1 MIDKLAE
8 LPMHNEQVTQT
19 TAPSFF
25 KLGACLIYEALV
37 VIALS
42 LAVTTIFVLSLGE
55 ATTGIKRY
63 SLQLFLWLSV
73 GVYFVW
79 CWQRKGQ
86 TLAMQTWQLKLLNQE
101 AQLLPLKAA
110 IFRYIL
116 ASLSLMV
123 FGVGF
128 LWAIID
134 RDRLFLHDRLL
145 KNKII
150 YAPRKRASPHPP
162 SKT

>member
-1 MIDKLAE
+1 MQI
-8 LPMHNEQVTQT
+8 EQVTKT
-19 TAPSFF
+19 IAPSFF
-25 KLGACLIYEALV
+25 KLGASLIYESLV

-42 LAVTTIFVLSLGE
+42 LAATAIFVLLLGE
-55 ATTGIKRY
+55 ATAGVKRY
-63 SLQLFLWLSV
+63 FLQLFLWLIV

-86 TLAMQTWQLKLLNQE
+86 TLAMQTWQLKLLNQD
-101 AQLLPLKAA
+101 AQLLSLKAA
-110 IFRYIL
+110 IVRYML

-123 FGVGF
+123 FGLGF
-128 LWAIID
+128 LWVMVD

-150 YAPRKRASPHPP
+150 YAPRKAA
-162 SKT
+162 

>member
-1 MIDKLAE
+1 MQ
-8 LPMHNEQVTQT
+8 NEQVAQT
-19 TAPSFF
+19 IAPSFF

-55 ATTGIKRY
+55 ATTGLKRY
-63 SLQLFLWLSV
+63 LLQLFLWLTV

-79 CWQRKGQ
+79 CWQKRGQ
-86 TLAMQTWQLKLLNQE
+86 TLAMQTWQLKLFNQK
-101 AQLLPLKAA
+101 AQLLSLKAA
-110 IFRYIL
+110 IFRYVL

-123 FGVGF
+123 FGLGF
-128 LWAIID
+128 LWAIVD

-150 YAPRKRASPHPP
+150 YAPRKKASSHPP
-162 SKT
+162 SKI

>member
-1 MIDKLAE
+1 MQI
-8 LPMHNEQVTQT
+8 EQAAKT

-42 LAVTTIFVLSLGE
+42 LAATAFFVLLLGE

-63 SLQLFLWLSV
+63 LLQLFLWLAA
-73 GVYFVW
+73 GLYFVW
-79 CWQRKGQ
+79 CWRRKGQ
-86 TLAMQTWQLKLLNQE
+86 TLAMQTWQLKLINQD

-110 IFRYIL
+110 IVRYVL
-116 ASLSLMV
+116 ASLSLML
-123 FGVGF
+123 FGLGF
-128 LWAIID
+128 LWILVD
-134 RDRLFLHDRLL
+134 RDRLFLHDRIL

-150 YAPRKRASPHPP
+150 YAPRKTA
-162 SKT
+162 